1 MQLEPAH
8 LVYAAFWTFGLVN
21 NVLYVVILT
30 AAVDLVG
37 PQTPKAVVLLADVLP
52 SFLIKLAAPFFIH
65 KIPYDRRISLL
76 VGLSTVGMLSVSLA
90 SPLFL
95 KLVGV
100 VLASFSSGLGEV
112 TFLQLTHFYDTRAL
126 NGWSS
131 GTGGAGLVG
140 SGLFMLLTT
149 VLGVSV
155 KTSLLVFAF
164 FPIAFLGVYFYLL
177 PPRDYNRVPGAFPV
191 RNNDP
196 ETGLDTQPITWE
208 FVAAGYDTTVARL
221 KPLVVPYMLPL
232 FLVYFS
238 EYTINQGVA
247 PTLLFPIEELPFSK
261 FRDVYVTYGT
271 LYQLGVFISRSSAPF
286 VRIRRIMIPS
296 VLQFANLVF
305 CIAQS
310 MSPIFPSVWLVFILI
325 FYEGLL
331 GGAAYVNTFLLIT
344 EDTDLADREF
354 ALGSVGMSDSA
365 GIVLAGLVS
374 LWLEPGLCNYQ
385 VNDGR
390 NWCTLE

>member
-8 LVYAAFWTFGLVN
+8 LVYIAFWTFGLVN

-52 SFLIKLAAPFFIH
+52 SFLIKLAAPFLVHRIT
-65 KIPYDRRISLL
+65 YDRRIGLL

-112 TFLQLTHFYDTRAL
+112 TFLQLTHFYDTKAL

-149 VLGVSV
+149 VLGVPV
-155 KTSLLVFAF
+155 KTALLVFAF
-164 FPIAFLGVYFYLL
+164 FPLAFLGVYFYLL
-177 PPRDYNRVPGAFPV
+177 PPREYNRVPGAFPV
-191 RNNDP
+191 RSNDP
-196 ETGLDTQPITWE
+196 EAGLETQPITWE
-208 FVAAGYDTTVARL
+208 FVASGYETTMARL
-221 KPLVVPYMLPL
+221 KPLVLPYMLPL

-238 EYTINQGVA
+238 EYTINQGIA
-247 PTLLFPIEELPFSK
+247 PTLLFPLEELPFSK

-286 VRIRRIMIPS
+286 VRIRRIMVPS
-296 VLQFANLVF
+296 VLQFLNLVF

-310 MSPIFPSVWLVFILI
+310 ISPIFPNVWLVFILI

-331 GGAAYVNTFLLIT
+331 GGAAYVNTFMLIT
-344 EDTDLADREF
+344 EQADLADREF